1 MENVAFHLDHKVWRL
16 SRASLPSN
24 AAELARYLV
33 GKTVVRKIGRNRIS
47 GRIVETE
54 AYPPGDR
61 SGHAYSGP
69 TARNQSLFLHRGFAY
84 VYFIY
89 GTSYM
94 LNVSA
99 EKPGVGAGV
108 LLRAIEPL
116 EGINLMKRLRKTDKL
131 RDLARGPGRLAA
143 ALQIDRRLDG
153 VDLCANGPL
162 WLGTAVRD
170 TSHITKTVRIGI
182 TREMGRRLRF
192 FEAGSPF
199 VSGPSVRTMR
209 RRHALLLGRTRFPGR

>member
-1 MENVAFHLDHKVWRL
+1 
-16 SRASLPSN
+16 
-24 AAELARYLV
+24 
-33 GKTVVRKIGRNRIS
+33 VRKTPRGRIS

-61 SGHAYSGP
+61 SGHAFRGR
-69 TARNQSLFLHRGFAY
+69 TASNQCLFLDKGFAY

-99 EKPGVGAGV
+99 EEPGVGAGV

-116 EGINLMKRLRKTDKL
+116 EGINVMKRLRKTDKL
-131 RDLARGPGRLAA
+131 IDLARGPGRLAA
-143 ALQIDRRLDG
+143 ALQIDKRLDG
-153 VDLCANGPL
+153 VDLCSDGPL
-162 WLGTAVRD
+162 WLGTAVRE
-170 TSHITKTVRIGI
+170 TAHVRTAVRIGI
-182 TREMGRRLRF
+182 THEVDRPLRF

-199 VSGPSVRTMR
+199 VSGPRKHLKSR
-209 RRHALLLGRTRFPGR
+209 

>member
-1 MENVAFHLDHKVWRL
+1 
-16 SRASLPSN
+16 
-24 AAELARYLV
+24 
-33 GKTVVRKIGRNRIS
+33 
-47 GRIVETE
+47 
-54 AYPPGDR
+54 
-61 SGHAYSGP
+61 
-69 TARNQSLFLHRGFAY
+69 

-199 VSGPSVRTMR
+199 VSGPSARTMR